1 MQTFDDFQAA
11 LEEAKYCAV
20 EERFKYYV
28 FQRDDRY
35 VVRKKHSSVRLQTP
49 HIEVGFEYAKLGR
62 PPDVE

>member
-1 MQTFDDFQAA
+1 MQTFSCLEAA

-35 VVRKKHSSVRLQTP
+35 VVRKKHSSVRFQTP
-49 HIEVGFEYAKLGR
+49 HIEVGFEYVKLGR

>member
-35 VVRKKHSSVRLQTP
+35 VVRKKHSSVRFQTP
-49 HIEVGFEYAKLGR
+49 HIEVGFEYVKLGR
-62 PPDVE
+62 PFDVE

>member
-1 MQTFDDFQAA
+1 MQTFSCLEAA

-35 VVRKKHSSVRLQTP
+35 VVRKKHSSVRFQTP
-49 HIEVGFEYAKLGR
+49 HIEVGFEYVKLGR
-62 PPDVE
+62 PPDAE

>member
-1 MQTFDDFQAA
+1 MQTFSCLEAA

-35 VVRKKHSSVRLQTP
+35 VVRKKHSSVRFQTP
-49 HIEVGFEYAKLGR
+49 HIEVGFEHVKLGR

>member
-1 MQTFDDFQAA
+1 MQTFDDLEAA

-28 FQRDDRY
+28 FKRDNKY

-49 HIEVGFEYAKLGR
+49 HIEVGFKYATLGR
-62 PPDVE
+62 PPDV

>member
-1 MQTFDDFQAA
+1 MQTFSCLEAA

-35 VVRKKHSSVRLQTP
+35 VVRKKHSSVRFQTP
-49 HIEVGFEYAKLGR
+49 HIEVGFEYVKLGR
-62 PPDVE
+62 PPDV